1 MQAGDT
7 GSLATATPDP
17 AATPVRAPAHPLRS
31 RRAMLAAAAA
41 MLGASGGRRAAAQ
54 PVGSSADIDPNAIL
68 LKLVGR
74 ISFGATQTEL
84 ARAQQLGYWGYIE
97 EQLAL
102 TEAEDDP
109 ALATRLGAYTTLTM
123 TGEQLYALG
132 NTTLQRTEL
141 VEAAVLRAVMSR
153 RQLYERMVE
162 FWTDHFSIDFN
173 TDQSP
178 YLKTLD
184 DRLVIRQFALGTVP
198 QLIFASAQSPSMLNY
213 LDNDV
218 NTLTGPNENYG
229 RELLE
234 LHTMGV
240 NSGYTQADVQNVA
253 KALTGWTRWNST
265 ATPSSVRGTFRY
277 RDNQHDKTQKVVLG
291 HVLAANRGIED
302 GLDVLNILAYEPR
315 TAAFISGKLC
325 RRFIGEACPQAHIDA
340 VTATYLATGGDIKS
354 MIRTMLNPRVLWD
367 APARYKRPFHL
378 FASALRVL
386 PATIN
391 SLSNLRTRLTGCGH
405 APFAWLTPDGYPDT
419 FDYWGG
425 LILPRWNYGATLV
438 PGSASNILIDVA
450 GFFSGLTT
458 AAQIADKIDQAMFCG
473 AMLPA
478 DKAAVL
484 DYLGTGNPS
493 NSRRNE
499 SIGLAIGSPSFQWY

>member
-1 MQAGDT
+1 MIAGDT
-7 GSLATATPDP
+7 GSTTTGADSAAGASNHARAETP
-17 AATPVRAPAHPLRS
+17 RS

-41 MLGASGGRRAAAQ
+41 MLGAAGGRRAGAQ

-68 LKLVGR
+68 HKLVGR
-74 ISFGATQTEL
+74 VSFGATQTEL
-84 ARAQQLGYWGYIE
+84 ARAQELGYWGYIE

-102 TEAEDDP
+102 TEADDDP
-109 ALATRLGAYTTLTM
+109 ALATRLSAYTTLTM
-123 TGEQLYALG
+123 TGEQLYAFG
-132 NTTLQRTEL
+132 NTALQRIEL
-141 VEAAVLRAVMSR
+141 VEATILRAVMSR
-153 RQLYERMVE
+153 RQLYERLVE
-162 FWTDHFSIDFN
+162 FWSDHFSIDFN

-184 DRLVIRQFALGTVP
+184 DRLVIRQYALGTVP

-218 NTLTGPNENYG
+218 NTLNGPNENYG

-277 RDNQHDKTQKVVLG
+277 RDSQHDKTQKVVLG
-291 HVLAANRGIED
+291 HVLAANRGMED
-302 GLDVLNILAYEPR
+302 GIDVLNILAYEPR
-315 TAAFISGKLC
+315 TAAFISKKLC
-325 RRFIGEACPQAHIDA
+325 RRFIGESCPQAHIDA

-391 SLSNLRTRLTGCGH
+391 SLSNYRTRLTGCGH
-405 APFAWLTPDGYPDT
+405 YPFAWLTPDGYPDT
-419 FDYWGG
+419 IDYWGG
-425 LILPRWNYGATLV
+425 LILPRWNYGATIV
-438 PGSASNILIDVA
+438 PGSASNVLIDVA
-450 GFFSGLTT
+450 AFFSGLTT
-458 AAQIADKIDQAMFCG
+458 AAQIANKIDQAMFCG
-473 AMLPA
+473 TMLPA
-478 DKAAVL
+478 DKTAVET
-484 DYLGTGNPS
+484 YLGAGNPS
-493 NSRRNE
+493 TSRRNE
-499 SIGLAIGSPSFQWY
+499 AIGLAIGAPSFQWY